1 MKLSVIT
8 INYNNAGGLR
18 KTMESVTRQTFAD
31 FEYIVIDGGS
41 TDGSAEII
49 REYAD
54 KVSYWVSEPDRG
66 IYHAMNKGVKAA
78 RGEYCALLN
87 SGDIYVDE
95 QVLERMFSQGVTADI
110 AVGDMISDNGN
121 VMRAPEEVTMMFLM
135 RGSLAHPASFTR
147 RSLLLEHPFNE
158 QSKILGDHDFFM
170 YALVKMNASYQRL
183 EGIVSVFDLTGI
195 SSTTKRYSDSELQI
209 LRTTEDEILLPRV
222 RADYEVW
229 MGQKDDYHR
238 LFYTLSYSKNRKLV
252 YRLVVFLLK
261 ICMLNKGFI
270 KDFHIRAKV

>member
-8 INYNNAGGLR
+8 INYNNADGLR
-18 KTMESVTRQTFAD
+18 KTLESVTRQTFTD

-41 TDGSAEII
+41 KDESVEVIK
-49 REYAD
+49 EFED
-54 KVSYWVSEPDRG
+54 KITFWVSEPDNG

-170 YALVKMNASYQRL
+170 YALVKLNASYQRL
-183 EGIVSVFDLTGI
+183 EGTVSVFDLTGI

-209 LRTTEDEILLPRV
+209 LRDTENAILCPRV
-222 RADYEVW
+222 RADYDSW
-229 MGQKDDYHR
+229 MGKKDEYHR

-270 KDFHIRAKV
+270 KGFHIRAKV